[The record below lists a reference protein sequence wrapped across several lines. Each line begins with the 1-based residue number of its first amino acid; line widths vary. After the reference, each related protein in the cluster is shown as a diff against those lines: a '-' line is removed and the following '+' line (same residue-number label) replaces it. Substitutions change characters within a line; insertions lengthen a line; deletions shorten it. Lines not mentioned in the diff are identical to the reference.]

1 MVSKAFQDQVIG
13 ILILTNL
20 KKQKS
25 LANYYIFF
33 SLFSVEIS
41 KNVEEKHAANERR
54 FQIRY
59 LTHFGPISPF
69 YVGPISPFDVGPM
82 FPMFPFYSS

>member
-1 MVSKAFQDQVIG
+1 MVSKAFQDQGIG

-59 LTHFGPISPF
+59 LTHFGPMPLF
-69 YVGPISPFDVGPM
+69 YVMPMSPFDVGPM
-82 FPMFPFYSS
+82 FPF